1 MFQTGCYGARNLNIS
16 DSKLKPMKYND
27 TFTFSAGYKIFSY
40 GQIIVQ
46 SDWSPIF
53 SYTAVDTALIA
64 TNFSYLSQPNAT
76 DAFI

>member
-40 GQIIVQ
+40 GQIIV
-46 SDWSPIF
+46 
-53 SYTAVDTALIA
+53 
-64 TNFSYLSQPNAT
+64 
-76 DAFI
+76 